1 MQKQTPKWIE
11 HFITAFGPKGLV
23 ALAWWAGAFHAERIR
38 SLQQAYPILHL
49 TGEAGAGRSTLLN
62 NLWKLAGNPYTT
74 SFDVGLMSP
83 SALQKHFATVGN
95 QPTVLEAFDPKGA
108 AQFERFPVCYEGH
121 GIYPHVDTN
130 FERVKFRGA
139 LALVGG
145 ADTVSDSRQL
155 RSRVIHIHLTK
166 PEITEAGRAA
176 VNALDDLSAVEDYV
190 FLDRVLAARDL
201 VMFRLGQ
208 TQAYIDSL
216 REDMSEALG
225 LREARNH
232 AQIRCL
238 LDVLNDIGLLPDSSV
253 MAAHSEV
260 CDMAWTYVATPF

>member
-1 MQKQTPKWIE
+1 MQKQTPKWLE

-49 TGEAGAGRSTLLN
+49 TAEAGAGRSTLLN
-62 NLWKLAGNPYTT
+62 NLGKLAGNPYVT
-74 SFDVGLMSP
+74 SFDVGHMSP
-83 SALQKHFATVGN
+83 SALHRLFATAGN
-95 QPTVLEAFDPKGA
+95 QPTVLEAFDAKGA
-108 AQFERFPVCYEGH
+108 AQFEQFPVFYEG
-121 GIYPHVDTN
+121 GCIYHNGRGYEPV
-130 FERVKFRGA
+130 EFRGA

-145 ADTVSDSRQL
+145 ADAVSDSRQL

-166 PEITEAGRAA
+166 PEFTEASRAA
-176 VNALDDLSAVEDYV
+176 VNALDGLSAIEADN
-190 FLDRVLAARDL
+190 FLVPVLAARDL

-216 REDMSEALG
+216 REDMGEALG

-238 LDVLNDIGLLPDSSV
+238 LDVLHDIGLLPDSSV
-253 MAAHSEV
+253 MAAHAEV
-260 CDMAWTYVATPF
+260 CEMAWDYVSTPF